1 MALYVLD
8 LFGVAVFA
16 VSGALTA
23 GRKSMDLF
31 GVVVIAVITAVG
43 GGTVRDLL
51 LDRRPIFWIEDPTY
65 LLVCVLAA
73 GATLAYARLFR
84 PPRHSLLVADAF
96 GLAVFTFIGAR
107 AAYEA
112 GAPAPIVVLM
122 GTVTGVA
129 GGILRDVLC
138 TEVPLILRREIY
150 ATAAIAGAAVFVVLT
165 NLGATGPLVAL
176 PTVATVFGLR
186 LTALRL
192 DLHVPS
198 PRPKDEGPTS
208 PDEGG

>member
-43 GGTVRDLL
+43 GGKVRDLL

-73 GATLAYARLFR
+73 GATLAHARFLR
-84 PPRHSLLVADAF
+84 PPRGSLLVADAF
-96 GLAVFTFIGAR
+96 GLAVFTFIGAL
-107 AAYEA
+107 AAHEA
-112 GAPAPIVVLM
+112 GVPTPIVVLM

-129 GGILRDVLC
+129 GGIMRDVLC
-138 TEVPLILRREIY
+138 REVPLILRREIY
-150 ATAAIAGAAVFVVLT
+150 ATASIAGATVFVVLT
-165 NLGATGPLVAL
+165 SLGVPGPLGAL

-192 DLHVPS
+192 DLHDPS
-198 PRPKDEGPTS
+198 PRPKDEEPPST
-208 PDEGG
+208 DEGR

>member
-16 VSGALTA
+16 VSGALAA
-23 GRKSMDLF
+23 GRKRMDLF
-31 GVVVIAVITAVG
+31 GVVVIAVITAIG

-51 LDRRPIFWIEDPTY
+51 LDRRPIFWIDDPTY

-73 GATLAYARLFR
+73 SGTLLYARFLR

-96 GLAVFTFIGAR
+96 GLAVFTFIGAG
-107 AAYEA
+107 AAHEA
-112 GAPAPIVVLM
+112 GVAPPIVVLM

-129 GGILRDVLC
+129 GGIMRDVLC

-150 ATAAIAGAAVFVVLT
+150 ATAAIAGAIVFVILT
-165 NLGATGPLVAL
+165 NLGVSGPLVAV

-198 PRPKDEGPTS
+198 PRTKEEPPSTDEGR
-208 PDEGG
+208 